1 VSPRRADPDAHQR
14 LLAAAARLMAEEG
27 ARALTARRLAT
38 EAGTS
43 TMAVYTR
50 FGGMDE
56 VRDAVRAEGFAR
68 LSASLDAVARTADPV
83 RDLVAAGAAYL
94 RFGLDQ
100 PDLYRAMFL
109 DPPRVPGAGTVGH
122 GAFGRLV
129 AAVRRCVDAGRFR
142 DEVVAPDVPGVP
154 PGADAA
160 TGWAVQLWTMRHGV
174 VSLAT
179 VGLIPP
185 EQVGLHVA
193 DMSLRLFLGYG
204 DDRDSATRSIAEGMA
219 HSVAA
224 GAASRAP
231 GDAAAGSVGTRP
243 GRPGTA
249 G

>member
-1 VSPRRADPDAHQR
+1 VSPRRADPDAHER

-27 ARALTARRLAT
+27 AQALTARRLAT

-50 FGGMDE
+50 FGGMEE

-68 LSASLDAVARTADPV
+68 LSAALDAVTPTDDPV
-83 RDLVAAGAAYL
+83 RDLVAAGAVYL
-94 RFGLDQ
+94 RFGLGQ

-129 AAVRRCVDAGRFR
+129 AAVRRCVDAGRFG
-142 DEVVAPDVPGVP
+142 DEAVAPDAPGVP

-160 TGWAVQLWTMRHGV
+160 TGWAVQLWTMRHGL

-179 VGLIPP
+179 VGLMPS

-204 DDRDSATRSIAEGMA
+204 DDRATATRSIAEGMGPA
-219 HSVAA
+219 FPTPTAVPRPESTSSA
-224 GAASRAP
+224 GTSPSPPEPAR
-231 GDAAAGSVGTRP
+231 
-243 GRPGTA
+243 
-249 G
+249 